1 MNVLGF
7 DVGSSSVKAGILRN
21 GKIVGPITRGSFA
34 TNYDTDRAEV
44 SADAVLRAVAHA
56 IAQLGP
62 RAKRVDVIAI
72 AAMAPSWLAMDH
84 DGRPITPVV
93 THQDRRSIAESKE
106 LVAQFGKSRLLKL
119 SANLP
124 FPGGISSTTW
134 AWFMRH
140 EPRLMKRADLVGNLQ
155 TYLHRQFNN
164 ARAMD
169 PSNASFTG
177 LYETLTQ
184 RGWNDDL
191 CAAVGATEHQLPQL
205 IEAEG
210 VVGMVTRSAGERFG
224 LTHGTPMLMG
234 CMDTSAAMIYC
245 KPRAG
250 QLLDVCGS
258 TDVLALC
265 TNTPRPHER
274 LLTRAL
280 GMGKWWLSVSTLAA
294 AGSALS
300 WAKDQLYTDLTVK
313 NFHALVQELAK
324 DSAHES
330 GSVTFEPHLAGDR
343 TSIDQ
348 PRAAFHGLALSTTR
362 RQMLAAVVDSLARA
376 SAERLKLLATNSTK
390 IRREVVLS
398 GGTITGLSDLLH
410 RNWPGK
416 WKFKLESEATLKG
429 LAVLAEG

>member
-1 MNVLGF
+1 M
-7 DVGSSSVKAGILRN
+7 SV
-21 GKIVGPITRGSFA
+21 
-34 TNYDTDRAEV
+34 
-44 SADAVLRAVAHA
+44 
-56 IAQLGP
+56 
-62 RAKRVDVIAI
+62 
-72 AAMAPSWLAMDH
+72 MAPSWLAMDH
-84 DGRPITPVV
+84 SGKPITPVV
-93 THQDRRSIAESKE
+93 THQDRRSVEQSKQLIAR
-106 LVAQFGKSRLLKL
+106 LGKSKLLKL
-119 SANLP
+119 SGNLP

-134 AWFMRH
+134 LWFQQNAKS
-140 EPRLMKRADLVGNLQ
+140 LMKKADLVGNLQ
-155 TYLHRQFNN
+155 TYLHHEMNG

-184 RGWNDDL
+184 RGFNDEL

-265 TNTPRPHER
+265 TDKPKPHER

-280 GMGKWWLSVSTLAA
+280 GMGDWWLSVSTLAA

-300 WAKDQLYTDLTVK
+300 WAKDQLYADMPIKKFFDCVK
-313 NFHALVQELAK
+313 VLAA
-324 DSAHES
+324 DSANEA
-330 GSVTFEPHLAGDR
+330 GGVTFDLYLAGDR

-348 PRAAFHGLALSTTR
+348 SRAAFHGLSLSTTR
-362 RQMLAAVVDSLARA
+362 RQMLAAIIESLARA
-376 SAERLKLLATNSTK
+376 SASRLELLATNPVK
-390 IRREVVLS
+390 IRRNVTLS
-398 GGTITGLSDLLH
+398 GGTTAGLSDLLH
-410 RNWPGK
+410 RDWPGK
-416 WKFKLESEATLKG
+416 WKFQLESEATLKG
-429 LAVLAEG
+429 LASLAEG

>member
-7 DVGSSSVKAGILRN
+7 DVGSSSVKAGILRK
-21 GKIVGPITRGSFA
+21 GKTVGQITRASFA
-34 TNYDTDRAEV
+34 TNYSADRAEV
-44 SADAVLRAVAHA
+44 SASAVLSAVAHA
-56 IAQLGP
+56 IAQLGA
-62 RAKRVDVIAI
+62 RAKKVDVIVMSV
-72 AAMAPSWLAMDH
+72 MAPSWLAMNH
-84 DGRPITPVV
+84 DGRAITPVI
-93 THQDRRSIAESKE
+93 THQDRRSVAEAKE
-106 LVAQFGKSRLLKL
+106 LLARFGKSRLLKL
-119 SANLP
+119 SGNLP
-124 FPGGISSTTW
+124 FPGGISSTT
-134 AWFMRH
+134 ALWFRKY
-140 EPRLMKRADLVGNLQ
+140 ERSLMKKADLVGNLQ

-184 RGWNDDL
+184 RGWNDEL

-210 VVGMVTRSAGERFG
+210 VVGMVTRGAGERFG

-265 TNTPRPHER
+265 TNEPRPHEQ

-294 AGSALS
+294 AGSALN
-300 WAKDQLYTDLTVK
+300 WAKDQLYSALPVNKFYELVK
-313 NFHALVQELAK
+313 EIAK
-324 DSAHES
+324 DSARES
-330 GSVTFEPHLAGDR
+330 GGVTFDPHLAGDR
-343 TSIDQ
+343 TSIEQ
-348 PRAAFHGLALSTTR
+348 PRGTFRGLMLSTTR
-362 RQMLAAVVDSLARA
+362 RQMLASVVESLARA
-376 SAERLKLLATNSTK
+376 SAQRLNLLANNRMQ
-390 IRREVVLS
+390 IRRDVIFS
-398 GGTITGLSDLLH
+398 GGTTTGLSDLLH
-410 RNWPGK
+410 RDWPGK
-416 WKFKLESEATLKG
+416 WKFKMESEATLKG
-429 LAVLAEG
+429 LATLAEG